1 MCPRLLWREALKKA
15 EEAAAREVRIF
26 TGAVRKTVR
35 QGCSTMLVAALGPR
49 VARQSDTYL
58 DDC

>member
-1 MCPRLLWREALKKA
+1 MAEALKKA

-35 QGCSTMLVAALGPR
+35 QGCSTTLVAALGPR

>member
-1 MCPRLLWREALKKA
+1 MAEALKKA

-35 QGCSTMLVAALGPR
+35 QGYSTTLVSGAGP
-49 VARQSDTYL
+49 
-58 DDC
+58 